1 MDATIIIAGNYN
13 MTPFDLFSK
22 DTDDVIMMLNYLAE
36 AGGKQKKTENIPIPS
51 DDGFWDF

>member
-22 DTDDVIMMLNYLAE
+22 DTDDVIMLLNYLAE
-36 AGGKQKKTENIPIPS
+36 AGGKEKEKENVPVSS